1 MTLIHWQLNKRVYW
15 INVLRHMGWKM
26 KTLFGNFWIFIFW
39 VSLWLYNIA
48 CEGYLSISKGS
59 KYIDSFW
66 NMKFMKDYLFSW
78 LTRDKEE
85 MEEIRLAKML
95 EEEKAQ
101 FAVCFQFLFVWSK
114 FVFHRYCHHC
124 CKILTFSSYSP
135 KPVGQFQP
143 NLGWSSLDHPDA

>member
-15 INVLRHMGWKM
+15 INVLRRMGWKM

-66 NMKFMKDYLFSW
+66 NMKFMNDYLFSW

-114 FVFHRYCHHC
+114 FVFHCYRYHRHHC
-124 CKILTFSSYSP
+124 CKIFTFSSYSP
-135 KPVGQFQP
+135 KPVGQF
-143 NLGWSSLDHPDA
+143 